1 MSDMAVFIYLCFFV
15 ALFGATFA
23 FMFKSMTAI
32 YQMDK
37 PIKRRVHPEMDEV
50 ETGTELL
57 VFRGIEDEEDEE
69 EEDDD
74 GDILVVRKCLLV
86 CKYRLK
92 IFRQNFD
99 PFSFLVTSVTRRTR
113 RT

>member
-23 FMFKSMTAI
+23 FMFKSMTSI

-57 VFRGIEDEEDEE
+57 VFRGIEDEEDDD
-69 EEDDD
+69 EDDE
-74 GDILVVRKCLLV
+74 GDILVVRK
-86 CKYRLK
+86 
-92 IFRQNFD
+92 
-99 PFSFLVTSVTRRTR
+99 
-113 RT
+113 

>member
-23 FMFKSMTAI
+23 FMFKSMTSV

-37 PIKRRVHPEMDEV
+37 PIRRTRSVHPEMDEV

-57 VFRGIEDEEDEE
+57 VFRGIEDEEEDED
-69 EEDDD
+69 EDDD
-74 GDILVVRKCLLV
+74 GDILVVRK
-86 CKYRLK
+86 
-92 IFRQNFD
+92 
-99 PFSFLVTSVTRRTR
+99 
-113 RT
+113 

>member
-23 FMFKSMTAI
+23 FMFKSMTSI

-57 VFRGIEDEEDEE
+57 VFRGIEEE
-69 EEDDD
+69 EEDDED
-74 GDILVVRKCLLV
+74 DEGDILVVRK
-86 CKYRLK
+86 
-92 IFRQNFD
+92 
-99 PFSFLVTSVTRRTR
+99 
-113 RT
+113 

>member
-1 MSDMAVFIYLCFFV
+1 MNDMTVAIFFVFFIAVF
-15 ALFGATFA
+15 GAAFA
-23 FMFKSMTAI
+23 FMFMSMTMI

-69 EEDDD
+69 DEDDD
-74 GDILVVRKCLLV
+74 GDILVVRK
-86 CKYRLK
+86 
-92 IFRQNFD
+92 
-99 PFSFLVTSVTRRTR
+99 
-113 RT
+113 

>member
-23 FMFKSMTAI
+23 FMFKSMTSI

-57 VFRGIEDEEDEE
+57 VFRGIEDDEEDD
-69 EEDDD
+69 EDDD
-74 GDILVVRKCLLV
+74 GDILVVRK
-86 CKYRLK
+86 
-92 IFRQNFD
+92 
-99 PFSFLVTSVTRRTR
+99 
-113 RT
+113 

>member
-1 MSDMAVFIYLCFFV
+1 MNDVVVIVFLVCFV

-23 FMFKSMTAI
+23 FMFKSMTMI

-57 VFRGIEDEEDEE
+57 VFRGYEEDEEDD
-69 EEDDD
+69 DDD
-74 GDILVVRKCLLV
+74 GDILVVRK
-86 CKYRLK
+86 
-92 IFRQNFD
+92 
-99 PFSFLVTSVTRRTR
+99 
-113 RT
+113 

>member
-57 VFRGIEDEEDEE
+57 VFRGIEDEEEDE

-74 GDILVVRKCLLV
+74 GDILVVRK
-86 CKYRLK
+86 
-92 IFRQNFD
+92 
-99 PFSFLVTSVTRRTR
+99 
-113 RT
+113 

>member
-57 VFRGIEDEEDEE
+57 VFRGIEDEE
-69 EEDDD
+69 EEDDED
-74 GDILVVRKCLLV
+74 DEGDILVVRK
-86 CKYRLK
+86 
-92 IFRQNFD
+92 
-99 PFSFLVTSVTRRTR
+99 
-113 RT
+113 

>member
-57 VFRGIEDEEDEE
+57 VFRGYDEDEEDD
-69 EEDDD
+69 DDD
-74 GDILVVRKCLLV
+74 GDILVVRK
-86 CKYRLK
+86 
-92 IFRQNFD
+92 
-99 PFSFLVTSVTRRTR
+99 
-113 RT
+113 

>member
-23 FMFKSMTAI
+23 FMFKSMTSI

-57 VFRGIEDEEDEE
+57 
-69 EEDDD
+69 
-74 GDILVVRKCLLV
+74 CLL
-86 CKYRLK
+86 Y
-92 IFRQNFD
+92 
-99 PFSFLVTSVTRRTR
+99 TSPSPRDLSTSRMPSSA
-113 RT
+113 